1 MPKFKVIFYFPDGTV
16 EESEEIFDTEAE
28 AEEFGG
34 SECGAYAV
42 GAEVLHLSNPGDYP
56 LDEDDVLDFEVVE
69 VDE

>member
-42 GAEVLHLSNPGDYP
+42 GAEVLHLSNPSDKQTIFQNG
-56 LDEDDVLDFEVVE
+56 LKMLFAS
-69 VDE
+69 